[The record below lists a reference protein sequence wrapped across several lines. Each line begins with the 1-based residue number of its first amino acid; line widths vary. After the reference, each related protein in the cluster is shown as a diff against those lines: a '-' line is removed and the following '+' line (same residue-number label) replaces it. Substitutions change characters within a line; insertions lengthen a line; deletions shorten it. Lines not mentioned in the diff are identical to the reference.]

1 MLRSL
6 FTSCGAFFPNHHF
19 QRRHGYGAAGQ
30 NHSVVGM
37 LEGQFL
43 RLRARLGGESSHF
56 MPLMAAS
63 CSIQLHNYHLQ
74 LFYSNNR
81 LYQPGHSIF

>member
-43 RLRARLGGESSHF
+43 RLRERLGGESSQF

-63 CSIQLHNYHLQ
+63 CSINYIIIT
-74 LFYSNNR
+74 YSNNR